1 MQGEYTGK
9 PIFRRRYVGMDEDA
23 IRDEINRLQDELYT
37 LEETLDFI
45 QSNDRI
51 ARQQVEEAQIKNE
64 RLLKQLDDK
73 FSKLQRSI
81 DYEAPIKSQ
90 IEKVATELR
99 EMVEKSNKEAWNKL
113 VRIMYINTM
122 VVVALAILIV
132 CSIFIF

>member
-99 EMVEKSNKEAWNKL
+99 EMVETSNKEAWNKL
-113 VRIMYINTM
+113 VKIMYINTI
-122 VVVALAILIV
+122 VVVVSAILII

>member
-99 EMVEKSNKEAWNKL
+99 EMVETSNKEAWNKL
-113 VRIMYINTM
+113 VKIMYINTI
-122 VVVALAILIV
+122 VVVASAILII